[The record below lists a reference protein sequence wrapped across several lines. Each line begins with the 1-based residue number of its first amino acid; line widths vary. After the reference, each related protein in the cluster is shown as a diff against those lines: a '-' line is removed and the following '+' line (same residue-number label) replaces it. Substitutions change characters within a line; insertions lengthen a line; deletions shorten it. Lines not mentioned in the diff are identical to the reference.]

1 MTNLPSEGLGRL
13 AILIVAAAL
22 TACGSSVILEGD
34 GDGRGDDEGGDVTV
48 PGGSDGS
55 GPGAEP
61 ACAPGASLQEIAP
74 WEGASSFIALHDGW
88 VYWATEATVERAPRA
103 GGGPVEVVASPAA
116 RPLGID
122 VDDGGVFI
130 VVDDGTLIRVG
141 HQGGV
146 ATILAT
152 GDGLG
157 GAFGVVRVDDQHAYH
172 RQSCGELA
180 RVPKHG
186 GAVEIVAETAG
197 CFGGF
202 EIDEEHLYVVD
213 QVDGSVTRVA
223 KDGGATLL
231 LAGGSIAKAGGYS
244 GTTVGLALDDDAVYW
259 VSATGGFVG
268 AVAKVGG
275 DVSVRFED
283 GPAKVA
289 LGRATYGRFGL
300 WVLPE
305 DSRQEEWSESG
316 HELLGRAC
324 CWLGPRVKA
333 SQELLTATAPGPQPS
348 THRPP
353 ATIFI
358 ASGSHLTHML
368 LAGTGVAASCAC
380 GARRPAASP

>member
-275 DVSVRFED
+275 DVTVVID
-283 GPAKVA
+283 GLTAAQDVA
-289 LGRATYGRFGL
+289 VDRGLLYWSEQGRVGRASVDGDGVLTLADEHGIVPMGL
-300 WVLPE
+300 ALDDERVFFTNYVTNGAVL
-305 DSRQEEWSESG
+305 SVCR
-316 HELLGRAC
+316 
-324 CWLGPRVKA
+324 
-333 SQELLTATAPGPQPS
+333 
-348 THRPP
+348 
-353 ATIFI
+353 
-358 ASGSHLTHML
+358 
-368 LAGTGVAASCAC
+368 
-380 GARRPAASP
+380 